1 MRKKFA
7 LIGHPL
13 GHSLSPEIHAAIMA
27 AAGLDGTYEL
37 LDVAPEDVSS
47 RMPALL
53 RDYDGFNA
61 TIPHKKAVIP
71 HLSGLSEAARRC
83 GAVNMVF
90 EGRGYN
96 TDAAGFRAAGM
107 PLAGGRVLLLGT
119 GGVAAMMAAESL
131 DAGAGSLTIAS
142 REAARAEAFRA
153 ELLSRC
159 PAPRTA
165 VRVAATPEAKAEALA
180 SATVLLNGTS
190 VGMWPHAGGIPVDPA
205 DLHAGLSVFD
215 PVYCPTP
222 SRLVLN
228 ARKAGARAVGGLAML
243 VHQAVAAQKIWN
255 PGLDL
260 DGAAIAAK
268 LLPEL
273 AADLWRKNATK
284 VLLTGFMGAGKSTVG
299 RLLAAQLGIGFADL
313 DAEIVAEAGAPIPAL
328 FANVGEAGFRAA
340 ETRVAGRVLTRPGS
354 EVVAT
359 GGGFPTFEAN
369 RALVRGANAL
379 VVHLDAPFE
388 TLWARLAGR
397 DGRPLAK
404 RREDTAALYAR
415 RAPDY
420 RAFCDFAVETAN
432 DAPPESVA
440 AAVADALRAT
450 A

>member
-1 MRKKFA
+1 MKRFL

-27 AAGLDGTYEL
+27 AAGIEGTYDL
-37 LDVAPEDVSS
+37 LDVSPEDLPA

-53 RDYDGFNA
+53 RECDGFNA

-71 HLSGLSEAARRC
+71 FLGSLSDAARRC
-83 GAVNMVF
+83 GAVNTVF
-90 EGRGYN
+90 GGRGYN
-96 TDAAGFRAAGM
+96 TDTVGFRSAGM
-107 PLAGGRVLLLGT
+107 PLAGARVAMVGT
-119 GGVAAMMAAESL
+119 GGVGAMMAAECL
-131 DAGAGSLTIAS
+131 AAGAASLAV
-142 REAARAEAFRA
+142 AALSPEMGGAFVSDLRARFPE
-153 ELLSRC
+153 SRC
-159 PAPRTA
+159 ALS
-165 VRVAATPEAKAEALA
+165 VAATPEEKSAAVRG
-180 SATVLLNGTS
+180 ATVLLNAS
-190 VGMWPHAGGIPVDPA
+190 PVGMWPKAGGIPVDPA

-260 DGAAIAAK
+260 DAAAIAAR

-284 VLLTGFMGAGKSTVG
+284 ILLTGFMGAGKSTVG
-299 RLLAAQLGIGFADL
+299 RALAARLGVGFADL
-313 DAEIVAEAGAPIPAL
+313 DDEIAAAAGTPIPEI
-328 FANVGEAGFRAA
+328 FAARGEAGFRAL
-340 ETRVAGRVLTRPGS
+340 ETETARAVLARPGS
-354 EVVAT
+354 EVVAS

-369 RALVRGANAL
+369 RALVRGTNTL
-379 VVHLDAPFE
+379 VVHIDAPFE
-388 TLWARLAGR
+388 TLWERIAGG

-404 RREDTAALYAR
+404 RREDAAALYGR

-420 RAFCDFAVETAN
+420 RAFCDYAVPTAN
-432 DAPPESVA
+432 DAPPERVA
-440 AAVADALRAT
+440 AAIAAALAADA
-450 A
+450 